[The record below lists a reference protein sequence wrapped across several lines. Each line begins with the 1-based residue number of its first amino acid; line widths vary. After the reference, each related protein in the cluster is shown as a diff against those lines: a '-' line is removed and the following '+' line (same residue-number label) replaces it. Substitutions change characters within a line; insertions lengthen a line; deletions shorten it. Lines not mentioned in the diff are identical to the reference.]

1 MEAQTETDPNSE
13 STENPNPDPES
24 YEGSEENEED
34 EEVGQEE
41 EEEETLTPEARL
53 HLERSRI
60 RRLSTERVPVRV
72 HDVIIKGNT
81 KTKDSLIESE
91 VDELFRDATSFQEL
105 IEAARI
111 ATARLHA
118 LDIFDSA
125 IITLDVGPPELPGTA
140 NVIIN
145 VSEPMNPFTGN
156 VGVFSKPE
164 MDMIDITPKIKIEK
178 NITKHL
184 KVGTPK
190 IKVEKKHYKAF
201 QARSWTLEGFLKL
214 RNLFGYGDLWESSVA
229 YGWGQ
234 ATEVT
239 TGVFVPRFKGIPTPL
254 SARISLLSQDWL
266 KFSSYK
272 EQMLGLSLGLLSTG
286 NHSLFYNLCWRTLT
300 DPSQMS
306 SHTVRRQLGH
316 SLISALKYTFKVDQ
330 RDSHVRP
337 TRGHAFVSTT
347 QITGLFPDFRSLRF
361 IRQEFDLRYALPLG
375 FYRAAINIGVSG
387 GVVFPWGGG
396 SLSTPSYL
404 PERFFMGGNSSPFCS
419 LSGPTS
425 VLGFKARGLGP
436 AEPRRYVRD
445 DSGVGN
451 SIVTGV
457 DHIGGDLAFTAFAD
471 LSFDLP
477 LKVFSDAGIH
487 GHVFA
492 CTGSLNKLSEKAY
505 KGISLQKFRDS
516 FRSSAGVGII
526 IPTKLFR
533 MEVNYCHILKQHMH
547 DQGKNGVQFSFSS
560 PQ

>member
-1 MEAQTETDPNSE
+1 MEAQTGTDPNSE

-24 YEGSEENEED
+24 YEGIEEDEED
-34 EEVGQEE
+34 EEVGQE

-91 VDELFRDATSFQEL
+91 VDELFRNATSFQEL
-105 IEAARI
+105 IEAAQI
-111 ATARLHA
+111 ANARLHA

-125 IITLDVGPPELPGTA
+125 IITIDVGPPELPGTA
-140 NVIIN
+140 NVVIN
-145 VSEPMNPFTGN
+145 ISEPRNPFTGN
-156 VGVFSKPE
+156 VGIFSKPE
-164 MDMIDITPKIKIEK
+164 
-178 NITKHL
+178 
-184 KVGTPK
+184 
-190 IKVEKKHYKAF
+190 
-201 QARSWTLEGFLKL
+201 ARSWTLEGLLKL
-214 RNLFGYGDLWESSVA
+214 RNLFGYGDLWEGSVA

-239 TGVFVPRFKGIPTPL
+239 TGVFMPRFKGIATPL

-330 RDSHVRP
+330 RDSPVRP

-347 QITGLFPDFRSLRF
+347 QIGGLFPDFRSLRF

-375 FYRAAINIGVSG
+375 FYRAALNIGVSG

-404 PERFFMGGNSSPFCS
+404 PERFFMGGNFSPVCS

-487 GHVFA
+487 GHIFA

-505 KGISLQKFRDS
+505 KEISLQKFRDS

-533 MEVNYCHILKQHMH
+533 MEVNYCHILKQHEH